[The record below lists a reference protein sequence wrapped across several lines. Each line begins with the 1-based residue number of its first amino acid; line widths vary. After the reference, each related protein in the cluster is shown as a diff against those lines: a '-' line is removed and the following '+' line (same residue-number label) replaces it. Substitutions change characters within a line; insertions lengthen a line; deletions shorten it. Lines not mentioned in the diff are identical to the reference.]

1 LLARVD
7 AVIAPL
13 ATLLAFQLAG
23 EALAYG
29 FKLPIPGPVIGM
41 ALLLAALALRPA
53 LLDALRPAST
63 ALLQHLS
70 LLFVPAGVGV
80 MVHGRRLAD
89 EGVAIVV
96 ALVLSTVL
104 ALAATALT
112 VHALWPRNEDET
124 Q

>member
-1 LLARVD
+1 MLARVD

>member
-112 VHALWPRNEDET
+112 VHALWPRDEGET
-124 Q
+124 R

>member
-1 LLARVD
+1 
-7 AVIAPL
+7 VIAPL

-23 EALAYG
+23 EALAFG

-41 ALLLAALALRPA
+41 ALLLAGLALRPA
-53 LLDALRPAST
+53 LLDALRPTTT

-80 MVHGRRLAD
+80 MVHGQRLAD

-96 ALVLSTVL
+96 ALVVSTVL

-112 VHALWPRNEDET
+112 VHALWPGDEEEDA
-124 Q
+124 

>member
-1 LLARVD
+1 MLARVD

-112 VHALWPRNEDET
+112 VHALWPRDEDET
-124 Q
+124 R